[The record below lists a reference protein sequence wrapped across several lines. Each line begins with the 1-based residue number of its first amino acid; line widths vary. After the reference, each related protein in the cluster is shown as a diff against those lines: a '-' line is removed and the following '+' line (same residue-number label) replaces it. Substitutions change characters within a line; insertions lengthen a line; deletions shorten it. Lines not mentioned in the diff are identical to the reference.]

1 MTAACRWLII
11 DGYSLLHR
19 DPELKPLLR
28 GRLESARQLLVRK
41 VERCLDGLAERATI
55 VFDGKGGRAEQ
66 ALATLPQIEILFA
79 PGHLTADTVIERL
92 VTAASEPERIRVVTS
107 DRAERQTVSAAGA
120 DSMSCGDFL
129 DYFQRCTQA
138 PRARNRGG
146 AKSTLGDFFPR

>member
-1 MTAACRWLII
+1 MTAASRWLII

-55 VFDGKGGRAEQ
+55 VFDGKGERSERT
-66 ALATLPQIEILFA
+66 LASLPQVEIVFA
-79 PGHLTADTVIERL
+79 PRHLTADTVIERL
-92 VTAASEPERIRVVTS
+92 VASATEPERIRVVTS

-138 PRARNRGG
+138 PGGRNGGG
-146 AKSTLGDFFPR
+146 AQSTLGDFFPS